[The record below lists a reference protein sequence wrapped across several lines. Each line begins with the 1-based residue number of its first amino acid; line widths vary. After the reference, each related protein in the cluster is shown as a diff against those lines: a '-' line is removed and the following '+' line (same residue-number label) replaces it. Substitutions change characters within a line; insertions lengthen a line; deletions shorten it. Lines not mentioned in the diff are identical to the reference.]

1 MASRAASREATTV
14 EEEVTFCHGISDILL
29 IVGDIGTYDGR
40 DSELVLLSIV
50 EELQD
55 IVTDDNTALAGENVF
70 STHCVFANWF
80 WR

>member
-1 MASRAASREATTV
+1 LASRAASREATTV
-14 EEEVTFCHGISDILL
+14 EEEVTFCHGVSDILL
-29 IVGDIGTYDGR
+29 VRDIETYNGR

-70 STHCVFANWF
+70 GTHCVCAN
-80 WR
+80 